1 MIKISC
7 YKTKQDQLSKA
18 FCHLAQKC
26 YYSSMNTCVI
36 TNNSDF
42 TDSIL
47 SDLSYNNLISK
58 PVKKVVFTGISRKK

>member
-42 TDSIL
+42 KKIL
-47 SDLSYNNLISK
+47 GKYTTEIKDQILKICNNAIIHEL
-58 PVKKVVFTGISRKK
+58 